1 MTEPKLS
8 DKQRDEPFLPG
19 TYGWI
24 EQAVEFMQAFK
35 PENFDPDL
43 NRLRD
48 DLLSGVPCPPK
59 DLGFNSPAD
68 HRARRLLAAWNAAT
82 LPESGLRSP
91 ELIAALRARCPGN
104 GAPGDADDEF
114 VCECQSY
121 EAHEQ
126 GAPCPP
132 GCCVMADPKDM
143 RSVMDAIGQED
154 APAEGPTLEGAD
166 LIARLRGAPKEGNT
180 LLHLEAANWIETLE
194 RENLELR
201 HEG

>member
-1 MTEPKLS
+1 MTEQQS
-8 DKQRDEPFLPG
+8 DKYRDEPARIRDTGLRLAFLADILLEDN
-19 TYGWI
+19 YI
-24 EQAVEFMQAFK
+24 VESVDVRNAGA
-35 PENFDPDL
+35 
-43 NRLRD
+43 
-48 DLLSGVPCPPK
+48 LLE
-59 DLGFNSPAD
+59 
-68 HRARRLLAAWNAAT
+68 RLAASVA
-82 LPESGLRSP
+82 LPNLQQRSP

-166 LIARLRGAPKEGNT
+166 SSLT
-180 LLHLEAANWIETLE
+180 LP
-194 RENLELR
+194 NLGHIDLSVMV
-201 HEG
+201 GK